1 MTTWGMEDEEEDE
14 SEPDFEP
21 LEAPAGYI
29 NTRRILSMFG
39 RSHCSI
45 IAVGI
50 LTCVV
55 TGATQLC
62 SRVCFT

>member
-1 MTTWGMEDEEEDE
+1 MEDKEEDD

-39 RSHCSI
+39 R
-45 IAVGI
+45 VGAI
-50 LTCVV
+50 PLQHNSS
-55 TGATQLC
+55 GNSYLC
-62 SRVCFT
+62 SYRSYTSVF